1 MKILFIAPYP
11 PNPIRTRLRNFVIG
25 LTNRGHSVDIAAPY
39 SSLIDLKGTENLE
52 KNTLIKQYLIKD
64 FNVMRQLRT
73 TLAIFDKKPLQQHYF
88 VSKKLKLLILRLLN
102 IHKYDC
108 IHIETFKMADSI
120 SGDLGLN
127 NLTPIVI
134 DAVDCFSSLYKQFAD
149 TAENHIWRG
158 VYTMEYKRVLSFEK
172 YYLKKF
178 SHIITSTNHEL
189 LLLKKISGMERITSV
204 GNGVD
209 LTLFPPI
216 PAARDTFSNIK
227 PTIAFS
233 GKMSYIANSSA
244 VIYFYKKILPIIS
257 NQFPNIRF
265 KIIGAFPPKT
275 VLDLAKKDKRIE
287 ITGYVENLA
296 NSFNNVQVA
305 VCPLTTGAG
314 IHNKI
319 IEAMALAKPVVA
331 TALSCKGFNFKS
343 GKELIIADKPADF
356 ASSVINLLR
365 TPNLGQTLG
374 LTARVY
380 IEKHYRWEDKIE
392 KLEKIYNGLIASLR
406 FNQ

>member
-1 MKILFIAPYP
+1 MNILFIAPYP
-11 PNPIRTRLRNFVIG
+11 PSPIRTRLRNFIIG
-25 LTNRGHSVDIAAPY
+25 LTNRGHSVDIVAPY
-39 SSLIDLKGTENLE
+39 SSLIDLRGTENLE
-52 KNTLIKQYLIKD
+52 KNNLIKQYLTKD
-64 FNVMRQLRT
+64 FNAIRQLRT

-88 VSKKLKLLILRLLN
+88 VPKKLKLLILQLLK

-108 IHIETFKMADSI
+108 IHIETFKVADSI
-120 SGDLGLN
+120 SGDFGLN
-127 NLTPIVI
+127 NMTPIVI
-134 DAVDCFSSLYKQFAD
+134 DAVDCFSSLYRQFAD
-149 TAENHIWRG
+149 TTENSIWKSI
-158 VYTMEYKRVLSFEK
+158 YDIESKRVFAFEK
-172 YYLKKF
+172 HCLKKF
-178 SHIITSTNHEL
+178 SHVITSTNHES
-189 LLLKKISGMERITSV
+189 LLLKKISGMKRITSV
-204 GNGVD
+204 ENGVD

-216 PAARDTFSNIK
+216 PAVRDASFNVK

-257 NQFPNIRF
+257 IQFPNIRF

-296 NSFNNVQVA
+296 NSFNNVQVT

-331 TALSCKGFNFKS
+331 TTLSCKGFNFKS
-343 GKELIIADKPADF
+343 GKELIIADKPVDF
-356 ASSVINLLR
+356 ASSVIDLLHN
-365 TPNLGQTLG
+365 PNLCQVIG
-374 LTARVY
+374 LTARAY
-380 IEKHYRWEDKIE
+380 IEKYYRWEDKIE
-392 KLEKIYNGLIASLR
+392 KLEKIYCESISSLR
-406 FNQ
+406 